1 MIGILGG
8 MGTQAG
14 LDFCNKLAVLNR
26 GKIDQEYPLFILY
39 NKSNIPGRPESIGS
53 QTKNLSNKSTNK
65 SSRAKYNKVLKSL
78 LRGCKLLEKNKCK
91 FIVIPCN
98 TAHYWFDD
106 LQNKI
111 NIPIINMP
119 KEVFKFTK
127 KKCKKNSK
135 VGLLATEGT
144 LKTGV
149 YKKFF
154 EKDYQLIEPSQKIQK
169 LSVNK
174 AIKLVKMGNVKAAAK
189 AIKPAIDSL
198 IKMKCKKIILGCTEL
213 PIAIFAFKSFKNI
226 KSSKVFLDPN
236 LILAHSAMV
245 KHKN

>member
-14 LDFCNKLAVLNR
+14 LDFCNKLAILNR
-26 GKIDQEYPLFILY
+26 GKIDQEYPLFVLY

-53 QTKNLSNKSTNK
+53 QTKNLSNLSTNK
-65 SSRAKYNKVLKSL
+65 SNKIKFNRVLKSL
-78 LRGCKLLEKNKCK
+78 LEGCRLLEKNKCK

-106 LQNKI
+106 LQKKI
-111 NIPIINMP
+111 KIPIINMP

-154 EKDYQLIEPSQKIQK
+154 EKNYQLIEPSQKIQK
-169 LSVNK
+169 NSVNK
-174 AIKLVKMGNVKAAAK
+174 AIKFVKMGDVKAAAK
-189 AIKPAIDSL
+189 VLKPAIDSL

-213 PIAIFAFKSFKNI
+213 PIAIFAFKSFKNV

-236 LILAHSAMV
+236 LILAHSAMI

>member
-1 MIGILGG
+1 
-8 MGTQAG
+8 
-14 LDFCNKLAVLNR
+14 
-26 GKIDQEYPLFILY
+26 
-39 NKSNIPGRPESIGS
+39 
-53 QTKNLSNKSTNK
+53 
-65 SSRAKYNKVLKSL
+65 
-78 LRGCKLLEKNKCK
+78 
-91 FIVIPCN
+91 
-98 TAHYWFDD
+98 
-106 LQNKI
+106 
-111 NIPIINMP
+111 MP

-213 PIAIFAFKSFKNI
+213 PIAIFAFKSFKNV
-226 KSSKVFLDPN
+226 KSSNVFLDPN
-236 LILAHSAMV
+236 LLLAHLAMV
-245 KHKN
+245 KNKH